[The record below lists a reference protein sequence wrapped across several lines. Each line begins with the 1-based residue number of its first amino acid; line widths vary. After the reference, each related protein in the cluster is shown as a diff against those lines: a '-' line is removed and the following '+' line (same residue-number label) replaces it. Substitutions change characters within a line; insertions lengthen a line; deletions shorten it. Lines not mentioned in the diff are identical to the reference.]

1 MKDDGE
7 GGGEDGDEGGGE
19 VSDEG
24 DFKVFVGFC
33 FQTDGRTTGQT
44 DICLCRVNSVSEN
57 YAYEANIQNPLKL
70 LT

>member
-7 GGGEDGDEGGGE
+7 DGGEG
-19 VSDEG
+19 SDEG

-33 FQTDGRTTGQT
+33 LKTDGRTTGQT

-57 YAYEANIQNPLKL
+57 YAYVANIQNPLKL